1 MQDNKLTMSQIGG
14 GNFKTKKLIHSR
26 NVLIQ
31 GRLPLFVGAMTA
43 VLFVFIFVGCT
54 PDAPLDSTRQME
66 LKKTDSACDSTKNE
80 DLDMSFGFDEEYDDT
95 ITIGL

>member
-1 MQDNKLTMSQIGG
+1 M
-14 GNFKTKKLIHSR
+14 
-26 NVLIQ
+26 
-31 GRLPLFVGAMTA
+31 FVGTMTA

-54 PDAPLDSTRQME
+54 PDAPVDSTRQME

-80 DLDMSFGFDEEYDDT
+80 GLDMNFRFDEDYDDT